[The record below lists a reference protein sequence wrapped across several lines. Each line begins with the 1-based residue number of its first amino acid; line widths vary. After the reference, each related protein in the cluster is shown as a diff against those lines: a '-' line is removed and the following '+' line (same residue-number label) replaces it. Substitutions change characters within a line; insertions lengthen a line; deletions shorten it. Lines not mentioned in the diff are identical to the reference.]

1 MNVVCSKLNAFCLRN
16 SALWRDVQRFAGWLE
31 ADAAEAATQANQSTI
46 LIELGS
52 EGTVE
57 MVRIGRRKHPHALDK
72 CQRLWDFLY
81 SLGVRRIK
89 LDERLERNQ
98 VEDVFALLYSHRG
111 KLRRRSRGG
120 IDRGVVRRLLS
131 DEGMHVACTN
141 TSIQGE
147 TLTVSYSYCQ
157 TRFSRLVRW
166 FERRDETFRDH
177 RTLFYAAS
185 RYSLLVGLVVVCPG
199 IIFAYIH
206 RDWYLLIT
214 SGIVALAL
222 AGLAYL
228 FFMVIG
234 SVEYDNEEKA
244 YDLTKAYG
252 QLKNY
257 TSRIQADI
265 RKARDIQE
273 KFLPDL
279 ENMPLS
285 RDIDWAFSF
294 VPAEQVGGDYFDV
307 CALDGDKVAV
317 LFSDVS
323 GHGMSA
329 AFITAILKTTF
340 QAWMNNSEKTLTG
353 LVEQLNSALYE
364 LAPVGSFAAVFVAI
378 YDASTSQL
386 CYINAGHHPEPL
398 RIPAKNDAPIRSLS
412 DARTMILGIQ
422 PAIVIESSKLLLDTE
437 DIILLV
443 SDGLVENRDADG
455 ELYGSDRFEKFVKT
469 HRHHGAQ
476 ALVTLTATE
485 MEAFSRDA
493 EPSDDR
499 TILAFKIKNRA
510 ENGS

>member
-1 MNVVCSKLNAFCLRN
+1 
-16 SALWRDVQRFAGWLE
+16 
-31 ADAAEAATQANQSTI
+31 
-46 LIELGS
+46 
-52 EGTVE
+52 
-57 MVRIGRRKHPHALDK
+57 
-72 CQRLWDFLY
+72 
-81 SLGVRRIK
+81 
-89 LDERLERNQ
+89 
-98 VEDVFALLYSHRG
+98 
-111 KLRRRSRGG
+111 
-120 IDRGVVRRLLS
+120 
-131 DEGMHVACTN
+131 
-141 TSIQGE
+141 
-147 TLTVSYSYCQ
+147 
-157 TRFSRLVRW
+157 
-166 FERRDETFRDH
+166 
-177 RTLFYAAS
+177 
-185 RYSLLVGLVVVCPG
+185 LVGLVVVGPG
-199 IIFAYIH
+199 IIFSFIH
-206 RDWYLLIT
+206 ADWYLLMT
-214 SGIVALAL
+214 SGFVGVAL
-222 AGLAYL
+222 AGLLYL

-244 YDLTKAYG
+244 YKLTKAYG

-265 RKARDIQE
+265 SKARDIQE

-340 QAWMNNSEKTLTG
+340 QAWVNNSEKTLIG

-378 YDASTSQL
+378 YDASTGQL

-398 RIPAKNDAPIRSLS
+398 RIPARNDASICSLS
-412 DARTMILGIQ
+412 DARTMILGVQ

-455 ELYGSDRFEKFVKT
+455 ELYGLDKFEQFVKT
-469 HRHHGAQ
+469 HRDSGAQ
-476 ALVTLTATE
+476 ALVTLAANE

-499 TILAFKIKNRA
+499 TILAFQIKNRA
-510 ENGS
+510 VNGS